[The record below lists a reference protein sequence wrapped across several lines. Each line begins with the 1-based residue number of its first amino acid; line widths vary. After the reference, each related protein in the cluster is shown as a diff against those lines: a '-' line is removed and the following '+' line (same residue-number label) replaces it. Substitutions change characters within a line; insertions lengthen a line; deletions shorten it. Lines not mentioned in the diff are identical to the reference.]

1 MTRVP
6 PPIQLLMII
15 YLLVGLP
22 NTFSQDQP
30 LQAAFTASATE
41 GEAPLTV
48 VFDASP
54 TVGAEAPKYKWFLLG
69 GGEPNG
75 LSAEH
80 TFTEPGEYRIDLQV
94 VDGADISNAS
104 QIITVTGD
112 EPAKVLQAP
121 YTIDED
127 LDFSAG
133 PEAFVTGYG
142 GAFLDSS
149 MTVPVYNYNEDFST
163 YLKLFDNEGN
173 RVASDWVIPGR
184 KTRVTFGI
192 RGSVLAEILRSYSI
206 ASWPEEHFFAL
217 YDRFPKHP
225 RFEEAVEIIRN
236 NGNFEIAS
244 DETFREAY
252 GLFDLI
258 ATETARAYALEQGWV
273 DLENGVLTFAS

>member
-6 PPIQLLMII
+6 LPIQLLTIVCFFI
-15 YLLVGLP
+15 GIPSAL
-22 NTFSQDQP
+22 SQDQP

-54 TVGAEAPKYKWFLLG
+54 TVGAEAPEYKWFLLG

-112 EPAKVLQAP
+112 EPAKVLQVP

-127 LDFSAG
+127 LDFIAG
-133 PEAFVTGYG
+133 PEAFVTGYDG
-142 GAFLDSS
+142 VFIDSS
-149 MTVPVYNYNEDFST
+149 TTAPVYNYDENFST
-163 YLKLFDNEGN
+163 YL
-173 RVASDWVIPGR
+173 
-184 KTRVTFGI
+184 
-192 RGSVLAEILRSYSI
+192 IL
-206 ASWPEEHFFAL
+206 L
-217 YDRFPKHP
+217 
-225 RFEEAVEIIRN
+225 
-236 NGNFEIAS
+236 
-244 DETFREAY
+244 
-252 GLFDLI
+252 
-258 ATETARAYALEQGWV
+258 
-273 DLENGVLTFAS
+273 